1 MKFIKTVRL
10 NSVTPFEVQMQAFQV
25 GQWMACS
32 ETGIR
37 GQYLGCN
44 RHGDPVVHWIKPG
57 SKFDK
62 GFAVGNHWLRGFA
75 KGAKPMMI

>member
-1 MKFIKTVRL
+1 MKFIKTIRL
-10 NSVTPFEVQMQAFQV
+10 NSVTPFEIQMKAFQV

-44 RHGDPVVHWIKPG
+44 RHGDPVVNWIKPG

-62 GFAVGNHWLRGFA
+62 GFAIGNHWLRA
-75 KGAKPMMI
+75 LQRATSQ